1 MDAGVISGGAEGAA
15 VVESSPLDVTPE
27 AHRAPKGP
35 DGKFRQVQD
44 VADRTNVEASQGGG
58 GETQQEAAA
67 RRKLALKVYGEE
79 HALEL
84 DDGTAQSLAKV
95 LGVDPDKLGEALQ
108 KSAAGSRALS
118 EAAKER
124 RAIAQERAEME
135 KRFERLRQSPDD
147 VLAELGV
154 DPDEL
159 ALRRLQAA
167 AQRESMTPE
176 QLAMAER
183 EQALSARE
191 AKLQQMEQARQA
203 EAAKVAEQQAFEHAQ
218 QTLIPALEASG
229 LPKNHATLA
238 LMADV
243 ALDALDAGVELTPEQ
258 VAQET
263 RALVMER
270 TQSVL
275 RGMQPAQ
282 LVQVLGKDLVRALMQ
297 HTVEQSRSA
306 ARPPPSPRHAQQVE
320 SAEDDGP
327 AFLTPAQAL
336 RGL

>member
-1 MDAGVISGGAEGAA
+1 
-15 VVESSPLDVTPE
+15 SPLDVTPE

-44 VADRTNVEASQGGG
+44 VSDRTNVEASQGGG

-135 KRFERLRQSPDD
+135 KRFERLKQSPDD

-167 AQRESMTPE
+167 
-176 QLAMAER
+176 
-183 EQALSARE
+183 
-191 AKLQQMEQARQA
+191 
-203 EAAKVAEQQAFEHAQ
+203 
-218 QTLIPALEASG
+218 
-229 LPKNHATLA
+229 
-238 LMADV
+238 
-243 ALDALDAGVELTPEQ
+243 
-258 VAQET
+258 
-263 RALVMER
+263 
-270 TQSVL
+270 
-275 RGMQPAQ
+275 
-282 LVQVLGKDLVRALMQ
+282 
-297 HTVEQSRSA
+297 
-306 ARPPPSPRHAQQVE
+306 
-320 SAEDDGP
+320 
-327 AFLTPAQAL
+327 
-336 RGL
+336 